1 MNERDGTKRTVLITG
16 GTGALGAGV
25 TSQMV
30 EAGYRVLVTWIMER
44 EAEAA
49 QSAFGDAVELIQL
62 DVGDE
67 AAVASVATQV
77 EGEGGLWGL
86 VHLVGGFLADRPVV
100 EMELSEWDR
109 MMGLNARSFANLLH
123 VLLPGMVARGQGG
136 RVVGVGTRAAFAP
149 FAGGSAYAASKA
161 ALLALVLAV
170 SEEVKHQGICV
181 NAIVP
186 SVIDTPANRA
196 AMPDADH
203 ARWVD
208 PRDLGAVVRF
218 LCSDE
223 ARAITG
229 AAIPVYG
236 RA

>member
-1 MNERDGTKRTVLITG
+1 MEESGANGRAVLVTG
-16 GTGALGAGV
+16 GTGALGMGV
-25 TSQMV
+25 TGQLV
-30 EAGYRVLVTWIMER
+30 DAGHRVLVTWIVER
-44 EAEAA
+44 EADAA
-49 QSAFGDAVELIQL
+49 RTAFGDSVELIHL

-67 AAVASVATQV
+67 QDVAETAARLDAD
-77 EGEGGLWGL
+77 GGIWAL

-100 EMELSEWDR
+100 EMELAEWDR
-109 MMGLNARSFANLLH
+109 MMALNARSGANLLH
-123 VLLPGMVARGQGG
+123 AFLPGMVARGAG
-136 RVVGVGTRAAFAP
+136 RIVGVGTRAAFAP

-161 ALLALVLAV
+161 ALLALVHAA
-170 SEEVKHQGICV
+170 SEEVKHHGVCV

-186 SVIDTPANRA
+186 SVIDTPVNRA

-203 ARWVD
+203 ERWVD
-208 PRDLGAVVRF
+208 PRDLGAVIRF
-218 LCSDE
+218 LCSDA

>member
-1 MNERDGTKRTVLITG
+1 MAEREGDGRIVLVTG
-16 GTGALGAGV
+16 GTGALGKGV
-25 TSQMV
+25 TAQLV
-30 EAGYRVLVTWIMER
+30 DAGYRVLVTWIVER

-49 QSAFGDAVELIQL
+49 RAAFGDAVELMRL

-67 AAVASVATQV
+67 GEVAAAAEQLDAD
-77 EGEGGLWGL
+77 GGPWAAA
-86 VHLVGGFLADRPVV
+86 HLVGGFLADRPIVD
-100 EMELSEWDR
+100 MELSEWDR
-109 MMGLNARSFANLLH
+109 MMDLNARTGLNLLH
-123 VLLPGMVARGQGG
+123 AFLPGMVARGGG
-136 RVVGVGTRAAFAP
+136 RFVAVGTRAALAP
-149 FAGGSAYAASKA
+149 FAGGAAYAASKA
-161 ALLALVLAV
+161 ALLTLVHAA
-170 SEEVKHQGICV
+170 SEEVKHHGVSV

-203 ARWVD
+203 ERWVA
-208 PRDLGAVVRF
+208 PGDLGAVVRF
-218 LCSDE
+218 LCSDA

>member
-1 MNERDGTKRTVLITG
+1 
-16 GTGALGAGV
+16 
-25 TSQMV
+25 
-30 EAGYRVLVTWIMER
+30 
-44 EAEAA
+44 
-49 QSAFGDAVELIQL
+49 
-62 DVGDE
+62 
-67 AAVASVATQV
+67 
-77 EGEGGLWGL
+77 L

-109 MMGLNARSFANLLH
+109 MMALNARSFAGLLH
-123 VLLPGMVARGQGG
+123 GLLPGMIARGGG
-136 RVVGVGTRAAFAP
+136 RVVGVGTRAALAP

-161 ALLALVLAV
+161 ALLATVHAV
-170 SEEVKHQGICV
+170 SEETKHDGVCV

-196 AMPDADH
+196 SMPDADH
-203 ARWVD
+203 ERWVA
-208 PRDLGAVVRF
+208 PADLGAVVRF
-218 LCSDE
+218 LCSDA

>member
-1 MNERDGTKRTVLITG
+1 MTKPETSNRTVLITG
-16 GTGALGAGV
+16 GTGALGRGV
-25 TSQMV
+25 TMQMID
-30 EAGYRVLVTWIMER
+30 AGYRVLVTWIVEH

-49 QSAFGDAVELIQL
+49 RTAFGDAVELVHL
-62 DVGDE
+62 DVGDA
-67 AAVASVATQV
+67 AAVAATAARIDA
-77 EGEGGLWGL
+77 EGGLWGL

-100 EMELSEWDR
+100 AMELDEWDR
-109 MMGLNARSFANLLH
+109 MMALNARSFASLLH
-123 VLLPGMVARGQGG
+123 AFLPGMLTRGEG

-161 ALLALVLAV
+161 ALLALVHAA
-170 SEEVKHQGICV
+170 SEEAKHHGICI

-196 AMPDADH
+196 SMPDADH
-203 ARWVD
+203 QRWVD
-208 PRDLGAVVRF
+208 PGDIGAVIRF

-223 ARAITG
+223 ARAVTG

>member
-1 MNERDGTKRTVLITG
+1 MAEREGNGRTVLVTG
-16 GTGALGAGV
+16 GTGGLGRGV
-25 TSQMV
+25 TAQLV
-30 EAGYRVLVTWIMER
+30 DAGYRVLVTWIVER

-49 QSAFGDAVELIQL
+49 QGAFGDSVDLVRM

-67 AAVASVATQV
+67 AEVAAAA
-77 EGEGGLWGL
+77 GRLDADGGLWGL
-86 VHLVGGFLADRPVV
+86 VHLVGGFLADRPVID
-100 EMELSEWDR
+100 MELEEWDR
-109 MMGLNARSFANLLH
+109 IMALNARSGANLLH
-123 VLLPGMVARGQGG
+123 AFLPGMVVRGGG

-161 ALLALVLAV
+161 ALLALVHAA
-170 SEEVKHQGICV
+170 SEEVKHHGVCV

-203 ARWVD
+203 DRWVD
-208 PRDLGAVVRF
+208 PADLGAVVRF
-218 LCSDE
+218 LCSD
-223 ARAITG
+223 ASRAITG

>member
-1 MNERDGTKRTVLITG
+1 MSNGEGRGRAVLITG
-16 GTGALGAGV
+16 GTGALGMGV
-25 TSQMV
+25 TNQMIA
-30 EAGYRVLVTWIMER
+30 AGYRVLVTWIMEH

-49 QSAFGDAVELIQL
+49 GTAFGNAVELIRL

-67 AAVASVATQV
+67 AEVGATAARL
-77 EGEGGLWGL
+77 EADGGLWGL
-86 VHLVGGFLADRPVV
+86 VHLVGGFLAGRPVV
-100 EMELSEWDR
+100 EMGLDEWDR
-109 MMGLNARSFANLLH
+109 MMALNARSFANLLH
-123 VLLPGMVARGQGG
+123 AFLPGMLERGAG

-161 ALLALVLAV
+161 ALLALVHAT

-186 SVIDTPANRA
+186 SVIDTPGNRA
-196 AMPDADH
+196 SMPDADH
-203 ARWVD
+203 DRWVD
-208 PRDLGAVVRF
+208 PADIGAVIRF
-218 LCSDE
+218 LCSDGG
-223 ARAITG
+223 RAVTG